1 MDKALIVFFP
11 GPRARSHN
19 DDDMHFPWPVGADDR
34 YAFDV
39 PGGARAGDE
48 AHVIREGRLGYLG
61 LANQKGI

>member
-1 MDKALIVFFP
+1 
-11 GPRARSHN
+11 
-19 DDDMHFPWPVGADDR
+19 MHFPWPVGADDR